1 MTRSRRGSLRVTGLV
16 TKKLGSTGKPFGEVD
31 EWGQIAFLEK
41 EEGMEEEGGKL
52 EGGGGKLEEG

>member
-1 MTRSRRGSLRVTGLV
+1 M
-16 TKKLGSTGKPFGEVD
+16 GEVD

-52 EGGGGKLEEG
+52 EGGGGKLEEGYNGEGGGKVRRRRQRDESH